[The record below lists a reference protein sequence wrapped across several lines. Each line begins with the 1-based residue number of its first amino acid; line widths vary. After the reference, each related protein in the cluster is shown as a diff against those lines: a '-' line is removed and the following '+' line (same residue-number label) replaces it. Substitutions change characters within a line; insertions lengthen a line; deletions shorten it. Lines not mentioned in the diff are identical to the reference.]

1 MTVPKLDR
9 FQRPV
14 LALKNDQAGVKSLP
28 ELIRFNAEKNPNHL
42 FCLQAELDRGVDSRS
57 DIGSPGYDVRNITMK
72 QLQEAVDACVAWITQ
87 HLIKDDDDYTHPIAL
102 FMESNVGLFVYLAAL
117 LEAGLPVLLLSARLS
132 PSSVKHLLG
141 ETKSKTILV
150 SERMKVLIEQE
161 LSGTA
166 SVMISAPYT
175 KFFHQ
180 PTSDDTGLKTNGWH
194 HVNKQKQNSLILH
207 SSGTTGMPK
216 PIPLS
221 YMYPIVYAACH
232 EFPAELDINWVN
244 MSTLPL
250 YHGFGLLAPCL
261 SLSVGLACCFPPTS
275 VIPAANSTISLLST
289 FSAKSLMTV
298 PSIIDDILS
307 LQEPKRSTALSII
320 KDLRF
325 VAIGGGALSVDSG
338 SALVERGVKLLNH
351 YGVTEIG
358 ALAPIFCPGPDYDW
372 HYLRLR
378 ADLGLQLK
386 PIDQNGAEGAR
397 RYKLFGFPVGTD
409 DTFEIQDEMEVN
421 PNSSRPEVRLL
432 GRRDDMIVLK
442 TGEKVLARLLEDNL
456 MVDSNIKSAVCLG
469 NGHFEVLVL
478 VEPSAST
485 TLYGAEFLEYTWNL
499 VQSINPMLDEHA
511 RVSSKS
517 AIIVKS
523 PSKPIPRS
531 DKGSIMRREVHLAF
545 KEEIEAAYASLELE
559 TSPTVSLD
567 TSNMEESIKTIIKSD
582 LGEKFKHS
590 HLDNDDDFFER
601 GMDSL
606 QSVRLARLLS
616 AALRQTASKGAVSEE
631 IPIVSAEFIYQ
642 HPTVRHLAKGLGLI
656 LSGNE
661 TPASTERDRLGEIK
675 DLLSEFTTA
684 SFRSELGLFSETGDK
699 VILLTGSTG
708 NLGAHVLGHLA
719 RDKSVRNIICLNRSR
734 PAERLNGANGTSSSK
749 GIYIRQRASLASAG
763 IELDE
768 QAWGKIKF
776 LENSAATKPFELSQS
791 QMDELSESVTHIVHL
806 AWPMDFKRKLPSFRP
821 HLEAVKTFVDIARA
835 AHEKRQRDKV
845 RVLFASSI
853 AVVRHY
859 ADRTGA
865 NTVPEAMIKDPLVTT
880 RMGYAEAKWVCEQML
895 TEAIKLHGTELET
908 IIMRVGQLSGP
919 EKNGAWKTEEHIPA
933 LLKASQRVS
942 ALPRLEGTISWLPV
956 DRAAKSLLEAL
967 FQQAPF
973 SIENN
978 ILHLENPVRQPS
990 QDFVTIA
997 AAELGIGNKLVTFD
1011 EWLEKVKRAGCFP
1024 SLETFFRDEFR
1035 ALGTGSVI
1043 LATDRMRSVSRT
1055 LRGTSSVGKDLLVQ
1069 YIDRWKEAGF
1079 LAPVTAT

>member
-1 MTVPKLDR
+1 
-9 FQRPV
+9 
-14 LALKNDQAGVKSLP
+14 
-28 ELIRFNAEKNPNHL
+28 
-42 FCLQAELDRGVDSRS
+42 
-57 DIGSPGYDVRNITMK
+57 MK
-72 QLQEAVDACVAWITQ
+72 
-87 HLIKDDDDYTHPIAL
+87 PI
-102 FMESNVGLFVYLAAL
+102 
-117 LEAGLPVLLLSARLS
+117 
-132 PSSVKHLLG
+132 
-141 ETKSKTILV
+141 
-150 SERMKVLIEQE
+150 IEQE

-166 SVMISAPYT
+166 SVRVSAPYT
-175 KFFHQ
+175 RFFDQ
-180 PTSDDTGLKTNGWH
+180 SGSNGTESNSNGQH
-194 HVNKQKQNSLILH
+194 HVNQPKQSPLILH

-216 PIPLS
+216 PIPVS

-232 EFPAELDINWVN
+232 EFPEELNIDWVN

-307 LQEPKRSTALSII
+307 LQEPKRSSALSLVE
-320 KDLRF
+320 DLRF

-338 SALVERGVKLLNH
+338 SALAERGIKLLNH

-386 PIDQNGAEGAR
+386 PIDQNGATEGTR
-397 RYKLFGFPVGTD
+397 RYKLLGFPVGTS

-456 MVDSNIKSAVCLG
+456 TADSHIKSAVCLG
-469 NGHFEVLVL
+469 NGRFEVLVL
-478 VEPSAST
+478 VEPSGST
-485 TLYGAEFLEYTWNL
+485 TLSSTEFLEYTWKL
-499 VQSINPMLDEHA
+499 IQSINPVLDEHA

-523 PSKPIPRS
+523 PTKPIPRS

-545 KEEIEAAYASLELE
+545 EEEIKAAYASLDLE
-559 TSPTVSLD
+559 TAPSVSLD
-567 TSNMEESIKTIIKSD
+567 LENMEQSIKTIIQSD
-582 LGEKFKHS
+582 LGEKLKHIQ
-590 HLDNDDDFFER
+590 LGNDDDFFER

-616 AALRQTASKGAVSEE
+616 AALRQTSREESEQE
-631 IPIVSAEFIYQ
+631 KISGISAEFIYQ
-642 HPTVRHLAKGLGLI
+642 HPTIRHLANALSLI
-656 LSGNE
+656 LSGSE
-661 TPASTERDRLGEIK
+661 APTPTERDRLGEIK
-675 DLLSEFTTA
+675 DLLAEFTTA
-684 SFRSELGLFSETGDK
+684 SFRNDLGLLSETGDK

-708 NLGAHVLGHLA
+708 NLGAHVLGRLA
-719 RDKSVRNIICLNRSR
+719 RDNSVRNVICLNRSR
-734 PAERLNGANGTSSSK
+734 PVEKINGSNGASSSK
-749 GIYIRQRASLASAG
+749 GMQVRQRASLTSAG

-768 QAWGKIKF
+768 RAWGKIKF
-776 LENSAATKPFELSQS
+776 LESGDASKPFELSQS
-791 QMDELSESVTHIVHL
+791 QMDELSGSVTHIVHL

-821 HLEAVKTFVDIARA
+821 HLEAVQTFVDIARA
-835 AHEKRQRDKV
+835 AHANRRQNKV

-859 ADRTGA
+859 ADRTGS
-865 NTVPEAMIKDPLVTT
+865 NTVPEAMVKDPLVTT
-880 RMGYAEAKWVCEQML
+880 GMGYAEAKWVCEQML

-908 IIMRVGQLSGP
+908 VIVRVGQLSGP

-933 LLKASQRVS
+933 LLKASQMVS

-956 DRAAKSLLEAL
+956 DRAAKSMLEAL
-967 FQQAPF
+967 FQAAPF

-997 AAELGIGNKLVTFD
+997 AAELGIGNNLVSFD
-1011 EWLEKVKRAGCFP
+1011 EWLEKVKKAGCFP
-1024 SLETFFRDEFR
+1024 SLEAFFKDEFR

-1043 LATDRMRSVSRT
+1043 LATDRMRSVSQT
-1055 LRGTSSVGKDLLVQ
+1055 LRGTSSVEKDLLVQ
-1069 YIDRWKEAGF
+1069 YIDRWKKAGF
-1079 LAPVTAT
+1079 LTPAAT